1 MAADSTLVELH
12 LDAGDDADAREI
24 DELTSK
30 LRRELI
36 RTDVDS
42 VERPVAG
49 EAPPGA
55 KAADVVALG
64 TLVVGL
70 AKNAGMIKGL
80 IDSVKDWLGRQRE
93 PQRTVEME
101 IDGDT
106 IVVGGISSTE
116 QERLITAFIERHSE
130 P

>member
-1 MAADSTLVELH
+1 VELH

-30 LRRELI
+30 LRRELS